1 MKSVI
6 HLIVFFLSPVRFIN
20 ISCSCGHMDV
30 VLLRIS
36 KSCKR
41 TDSDWFSKKSA
52 DPDSVSDSGWK
63 YYKHVFTDVWFGI
76 RTSNGRKWRKS
87 IPLADNKHCYVV
99 VVVYLWVSENGVSA
113 ILTGFWWYKFKKWGE
128 KNFQHTFQ
136 NRHFRP
142 PKIRGFGLGRT
153 GEKFADS
160 DANSE
165 SVTTLD
171 KLMTQLKCVT
181 IEVYSRNFDQY
192 ATVATSLR
200 MVTNINDYSDRQQK
214 LTVSSVCLIA
224 DWI

>member
-76 RTSNGRKWRKS
+76 RTSNGCKWCKS
-87 IPLADNKHCYVV
+87 MPLADNKHCYVV
-99 VVVYLWVSENGVSA
+99 VVVYIWVSENGVSA
-113 ILTGFWWYKFKKWGE
+113 IMTGFLWYKFEKWGE
-128 KNFQHTFQ
+128 KIFEHTFQ
-136 NRHFRP
+136 NRHFWP
-142 PKIRGFGLGRT
+142 PKIRRFGLGRT
-153 GEKFADS
+153 GVKFADS

-165 SVTTLD
+165 SVTTLHGWYN
-171 KLMTQLKCVT
+171 C
-181 IEVYSRNFDQY
+181 
-192 ATVATSLR
+192 
-200 MVTNINDYSDRQQK
+200 
-214 LTVSSVCLIA
+214 
-224 DWI
+224 